1 MARFSIPLCIAT
13 VSYWLLSGLTKI
25 YIQNIVGDYANG
37 LYAVSN
43 KFATL
48 ITLFVSVI
56 QFSWNESAYIMTDD
70 SLEKR
75 RENYATC
82 INVMTLGVIY
92 GTGIVCLA
100 VKLIFPFLIDAQY
113 SSALGLVPA
122 TIIGVAANALAGF
135 SGTIFMAEKNNGF
148 ITISTLI
155 ASGINVIAGY
165 FFTKAFGLH
174 GAVISLG
181 ACLILLCVMRIIRL
195 GMAYKLKLNL
205 LSIFIGVLILTICIV
220 IFFLVDSIW
229 ILLISALLG
238 ISCLLIAFRKHILM
252 FIHLYRS
259 KHANN

>member
-56 QFSWNESAYIMTDD
+56 QFAWNESAYIMTDD

-92 GTGIVCLA
+92 GIGIVCIA
-100 VKLIFPFLIDAQY
+100 VKLIFPFLIDEQY

-135 SGTIFMAEKNNGF
+135 SDTIFMAEKKNGF

-155 ASGINVIAGY
+155 ASGINVVAGY

-174 GAVISLG
+174 GAVISFG
-181 ACLILLCVMRIIRL
+181 ACLILLCVMRVIRL
-195 GMAYKLKLNL
+195 GIAYKLKLNL
-205 LSIFIGVLILTICIV
+205 LSTFIGVLILTISIV
-220 IFFLVDSIW
+220 LFFLLDSIW
-229 ILLISALLG
+229 ILLLSALLS

-252 FIHLYRS
+252 FIHSYRS
-259 KHANN
+259 NHAKN